1 MPDMVKVN
9 GKALELTCPRLFA
22 AWLGA
27 IDPAMAHAGAIYM
40 TVTAADGGARLVW
53 EIDPKV
59 AYERG
64 W

>member
-1 MPDMVKVN
+1 MAHVN
-9 GKALELTCPRLFA
+9 GEELELNCSRLFA
-22 AWLGA
+22 AKLGA
-27 IDPAMAHAGAIYM
+27 VQPSMARSGAVYM
-40 TVTAADGGARLVW
+40 RVTAADSGARFVW